1 MMYVK
6 PRNIRYVDMAIWID
20 AHAYTDDCDEETLY
34 EYIYHLVR
42 MLAYKR
48 KMYQTANQYDGFI
61 LYASSRYYLRITDK
75 RQFETNEDGT
85 PVLPKLKSIL
95 NYIKK
100 TIYPTKIDY
109 EREFSVTIPVD
120 NLAPVDASF
129 RNYLDDC
136 IDELGLFEFN
146 DCLHNIIGSIRR
158 YLSRIPYRTNTVIWE
173 NIYISCLLTFI
184 SSVTLNKRAIAKLQT
199 MPQKLSMHPE
209 YIEKL
214 YKDSQDDKPILFH
227 LDANMT
233 GYITVLVN
241 GMRKVIAND
250 LSSILHTHI
259 ASASYMKEMFYQSL
273 KKEENDDED

>member
-1 MMYVK
+1 MYVK

-129 RNYLDDC
+129 RNYLEQDPNKVHTPQ
-136 IDELGLFEFN
+136 L
-146 DCLHNIIGSIRR
+146 
-158 YLSRIPYRTNTVIWE
+158 
-173 NIYISCLLTFI
+173 IS
-184 SSVTLNKRAIAKLQT
+184 K
-199 MPQKLSMHPE
+199 
-209 YIEKL
+209 
-214 YKDSQDDKPILFH
+214 
-227 LDANMT
+227 
-233 GYITVLVN
+233 
-241 GMRKVIAND
+241 
-250 LSSILHTHI
+250 
-259 ASASYMKEMFYQSL
+259 SL
-273 KKEENDDED
+273 KWFPAPLLNLSVIFAMSF